1 MRVIEGRLDYTKK
14 WQAPD
19 ICLFTGNPITRRDGG
34 LVMGAGA
41 AKQIRDN
48 YPGID
53 KQFGK
58 LAHTQGIHKRLHFLE
73 MAPYQFLGWFQVK
86 DHWAEP
92 AQPHIILE
100 ATNALKALAEKVKDQ
115 VFHMNYPG
123 IGHGQLP
130 INQVHGIVSMLPD
143 NVLLYR

>member
-1 MRVIEGRLDYTKK
+1 MKLIEGHLDYTKK

-19 ICLFTGNPITRRDGG
+19 IYLFTGNPITRRDGG

-41 AKQIRDN
+41 ARQIRDN

-53 KQFGK
+53 KK
-58 LAHTQGIHKRLHFLE
+58 LGNLVQREGIHKRLRFLE
-73 MAPYQFLGWFQVK
+73 MAPHQFLGWFQVK

-92 AQPHIILE
+92 AQLHIISE
-100 ATNALKALAEKVKDQ
+100 ATNTLKGLAEKYRDL

-123 IGHGQLP
+123 IGNGQLP
-130 INQVHGIVSMLPD
+130 IGQVEGIVSMLPD